1 MANILEGLGS
11 RKSCDYRQK
20 KIYIFHTNL
29 FVGSVT
35 IVIFVVNY
43 SKMKK
48 QDENTKYASL
58 RLPAALIDE
67 LKLWK
72 QAASNAAMRPVSYAE
87 FIRGLL
93 DSLDDTEPD
102 VTHEM
107 DRMIES
113 HPEIAKKIGRVAK

>member
-1 MANILEGLGS
+1 MMTTKDNNI
-11 RKSCDYRQK
+11 
-20 KIYIFHTNL
+20 
-29 FVGSVT
+29 
-35 IVIFVVNY
+35 
-43 SKMKK
+43 
-48 QDENTKYASL
+48 KYASL

-87 FIRGLL
+87 FIRGIL
-93 DSLDDTEPD
+93 DSLDETEPD

-113 HPEIAKKIGRVAK
+113 HPEIAKKIGRAAK